1 MQLPISVMSI
11 VNVTNVTVLNNPTE
25 FDNPFQEMCDVV
37 PHVTGLFRPANIATC
52 AGFFVS

>member
-1 MQLPISVMSI
+1 MSI